1 MRVSHAP
8 IRGSWDQNL
17 RMEKRTRT
25 VGKSHHGSNGKNY
38 RYCCADVVID
48 LAVQQK
54 RYETAKGQAQ
64 AGGETFVR

>member
-1 MRVSHAP
+1 
-8 IRGSWDQNL
+8 
-17 RMEKRTRT
+17 MEKRTRT

-54 RYETAKGQAQ
+54 RYGTAKGQAQ
-64 AGGETFVR
+64 AGGEAFI